1 VKRFNVC
8 TNRQRPNFNRTAL
21 PGGEAHD
28 LRVLPDGGVLVSSGD
43 VIARLN
49 SSGTLIR
56 TYSVSNEWRP
66 WTGLDLVGDGT
77 FWAGNYESSNV
88 YRFDLAT
95 GTILDSFNTGTP
107 PHTVVGVR
115 VKK

>member
-8 TNRQRPNFNRTAL
+8 TRQQLRNFNRAPL
-21 PGGEAHD
+21 PGGATQD
-28 LRVLPDGGVLVSSGD
+28 LRVLPDGGVLVSSGE

-49 SSGTLIR
+49 KNGHVVQ
-56 TYSVSNEWRP
+56 TYGIPGEPSLWA
-66 WTGLDLVGDGT
+66 GLDLADDGT

-95 GTILDSFNTGTP
+95 GAVLAGFNTDTP
-107 PHTVVGVR
+107 AHTVVGIR
-115 VKK
+115 IKK